1 MPRGDRVLRYLV
13 GWVLILHAVHL
24 PIPFPDLD
32 GECRGTPIHSLA
44 EEQAW
49 HIVLLGVQPQDDID
63 RGPIRTGKAG
73 EERLADTLFGAYA
86 VIAAREVLHA
96 DFAIAI
102 VTFVLSLQITAA
114 TWLYRKF
121 RGSDVGPPESLARNA
136 CISFCSWQI

>member
-1 MPRGDRVLRYLV
+1 MRYLV

-32 GECRGTPIHSLA
+32 GECRGTPIQSLA

-49 HIVLLGVQPQDDID
+49 HIVLLGVRPHDDID

-73 EERLADTLFGAYA
+73 EERQTDTLFGAFA
-86 VIAAREVLHA
+86 VISAREVVPA
-96 DFAIAI
+96 GFAITI
-102 VTFVLSLQITAA
+102 VTFILSPQISAA
-114 TWLYRKF
+114 TWPHRKF
-121 RGSDVGPPESLARNA
+121 CGSDVGPAETVGRGA